1 MKSYQAVLKRQTLNS
16 IDMSYLFL
24 NITILLNINMLLI
37 EKMKINYTVVLCYII
52 INVWRYI
59 FILIVNGRQMLL

>member
-37 EKMKINYTVVLCYII
+37 EKNENKLYCSP
-52 INVWRYI
+52 
-59 FILIVNGRQMLL
+59 LLYYN